1 MIKSRDSDE
10 NEGNVH
16 LKVMIRRMMVM
27 IDSVA
32 VNMQFMPTTAT
43 VVTKL
48 QERFRSRESRSNTTT
63 TAFANTTAAVT
74 TTTTTII
81 VIIIIISSS
90 SSLTMD

>member
-1 MIKSRDSDE
+1 
-10 NEGNVH
+10 
-16 LKVMIRRMMVM
+16 M

-63 TAFANTTAAVT
+63 SAIANTTAAAT

-81 VIIIIISSS
+81 IVIITIIISS